1 MASYHEAVFDDGLT
15 ELKINFTGDGN
26 TDVLQADDFR
36 LSLYAF
42 DKSTGEPKFTL
53 QLPRE
58 DAAKLYRHLGE
69 LSIIRDESKT
79 RTSKIVEVDP
89 EVLTPRMLEALQ
101 GDADLFHSVLESD
114 PDAVRTFVE
123 LKLDHADVVSVAYR
137 KAELDTMSS
146 LVADSDFFEQ
156 KRVEWGC
163 AGREAVWQEFFQ
175 RNPWIFGYAL
185 DYIVGEPH
193 ADKLEQVTTGF
204 SVGGS
209 GKRADALLQTRGL
222 IRSLCFAEI
231 KIHDTEL
238 LYSTKEYRPGC
249 WRPSN
254 ELAGGV
260 AQSQMTVQRALE
272 SIGTLLKE
280 KDGDGFEA
288 GEVFNVMPR
297 SFLVIGTLDQ
307 FRNESGSI
315 HEDKFR
321 SFELFRRQVVSP
333 EIITF
338 DELLARA
345 RMIVD
350 AAAPADG

>member
-1 MASYHEAVFDDGLT
+1 MAHYHEAVFDDGVT
-15 ELKINFTGDGN
+15 ELMINFTGDGN
-26 TDVLQADDFR
+26 TGELGADDFR
-36 LSLYAF
+36 MNLYAF
-42 DKSTGEPKFTL
+42 DKGTGVPKFTL

-69 LSIIRDESKT
+69 LSIIQDESKT
-79 RTSKIVEVDP
+79 KTSKIIEVDP
-89 EVLTPRMLEALQ
+89 EVLTPKLLEALK

-114 PDAVRTFVE
+114 PEAVRTFVE

-137 KAELDTMSS
+137 KAELDVMAE
-146 LVADSDFFEQ
+146 LIADPVFFEA
-156 KRVEWGC
+156 KRVEWEC
-163 AGREAVWQEFFQ
+163 NGREAVWQKFFE

-193 ADKLEQVTTGF
+193 ADKLEQVTSGF
-204 SVGGS
+204 SVGGP

-231 KIHDTEL
+231 KIHDTDL
-238 LYSTKEYRPGC
+238 LYITKEYRPGC
-249 WRPSN
+249 WRPSK

-260 AQSQMTVQRALE
+260 AQSHTTVQLALE
-272 SIGTLLKE
+272 TIGTLLKE
-280 KDGDGFEA
+280 KDGDGFEV

-307 FRNESGSI
+307 FRNDAGNI
-315 HEDKFR
+315 HHEKFR
-321 SFELFRRQVVSP
+321 SFELFRRQVVNP

-350 AAAPADG
+350 AVAPEDD